1 MNTKKAKHIGIIG
14 KGMIGMSL
22 AVLFTGNQ
30 YKVTILD
37 RDTTT
42 GVEKYDDFYNDLIKQ
57 DLVSVEQAKKCKEL
71 LNITTDYTDLAE
83 VDMVFE
89 SVPEVI
95 EIKFDVYKQIEANC
109 KNCKAIVSTT
119 SALPLARLIEGVQDK
134 SRLMVAH
141 PFNPPH
147 LVPFVEMVR
156 GELTSDESVALAK
169 NTLEDTGRK
178 VVVLNKD
185 ELGFIANRLQHAL
198 IREALYIVEQGIASP
213 EDVDKTL
220 QYSFMPRYT
229 SIGIFEHQDHAGLD
243 LIDNVSKDLYPDLC
257 DAKTTLNYV
266 KERVEAGNLGRKTGK
281 GVYDWSQKDLADFL
295 HRSQAPYYQFFNWNL
310 PEV

>member
-1 MNTKKAKHIGIIG
+1 MESIKAKHIGIIG

-42 GVEKYDDFYNDLIKQ
+42 GVERYDEFFKDLIEQ
-57 DLVSVEQAKKCKEL
+57 NLVTEAQAKACRNL
-71 LNITTDYTDLAE
+71 LNLTTDYADLAE

-95 EIKFDVYKQIEANC
+95 EIKFDVYKNIEENC

-119 SALPLARLIEGVQDK
+119 SALPLTRLVEGVQDK
-134 SRLMVAH
+134 SRLVVAH

-156 GELTSDESVALAK
+156 GEFTADETVALAK
-169 NTLEDTGRK
+169 NTLEDTGRR

-185 ELGFIANRLQHAL
+185 VPGFIANRLQHAL
-198 IREALYIVEQGIASP
+198 IREALYIVEEGIASP

-220 QYSFMPRYT
+220 QFSFMPRYT

-243 LIDNVSKDLYPDLC
+243 LIDNISKDLYPDLC

-266 KERVEAGNLGRKTGK
+266 KERVEAGDLGRKTGK
-281 GVYDWSQKDLADFL
+281 GIYDWSKKDLADFL

-310 PEV
+310 PEA